1 MASHGASVK
10 RDYLFQIKQ
19 LRDELG
25 RFAKRVEDVPG
36 EVLLEEA
43 ARIKEEAIMQ
53 VPVKTGTLQSSI
65 EVTVTGSK
73 LKKTLRASASAVDK
87 GYDYAEIQHENTDF
101 NHPNGGKAKYI
112 EDPFNAGVQRIVSRL
127 EGELKL

>member
-1 MASHGASVK
+1 MASHGASV
-10 RDYLFQIKQ
+10 RREQLFRIKQ

-65 EVTVTGSK
+65 DVSVTGSK
-73 LKKTLRASASAVDK
+73 SRKTLTATASAVSR
-87 GYDYAEIQHENTDF
+87 GYDYAEIQHENLDF
-101 NHPNGGKAKYI
+101 SHPNGGKAKYI

-127 EGELKL
+127 ESELKL

>member
-1 MASHGASVK
+1 MASHGAPV
-10 RDYLFQIKQ
+10 RREQLFQIKQ

-65 EVTVTGSK
+65 DVSVTGFK
-73 LKKTLRASASAVDK
+73 LRKTLTATASAVSR
-87 GYDYAEIQHENTDF
+87 GYDYAEIQHENLDF

-127 EGELKL
+127 ESELKL